1 MWQLLI
7 AGRMLG
13 PGCECKEEEILAERI
28 DEITEMKQKKGKRSK
43 RVLGKFKGVANSIKY
58 STADSK
64 KDVSGKGFWNGI
76 LQGKSSPP
84 NFFSSSFEL
93 LTLLKKLFSKSTS

>member
-1 MWQLLI
+1 
-7 AGRMLG
+7 MLG

-76 LQGKSSPP
+76 LQGKIRVNHHHPISSHP
-84 NFFSSSFEL
+84 L
-93 LTLLKKLFSKSTS
+93 LNYSLY